1 MDIKSIKSDS
11 DYEAAVAEIE
21 RLMDAAPG
29 SLEEDRLDILATL
42 VAAYDQERFP
52 IEAPDPISAIEC
64 QMEQMDLTLD
74 DVAPLFG
81 GLKEA
86 REVLAGRRPLTPP
99 MIRALNDKLKI
110 PADVLIK
117 PMPATAAAE

>member
-1 MDIKSIKSDS
+1 MDIKPIKSDS

-21 RLMDAAPG
+21 RLMDAQPG
-29 SLEEDRLDILATL
+29 SPDEDRLDVLATL
-42 VAAYDQERFP
+42 VAAYDQEHFP

-81 GLKEA
+81 GLREA
-86 REVLAGRRPLTPP
+86 REVLAGRRPLTLP
-99 MIRALNDKLKI
+99 MIRALHDKLKI
-110 PADVLIK
+110 PADVLIQ
-117 PMPATAAAE
+117 PTPAAAAE

>member
-1 MDIKSIKSDS
+1 MDIKPIKSDS

-21 RLMDAAPG
+21 RLMDAKPG
-29 SLEEDRLDILATL
+29 SPEEDRLDVLATL
-42 VAAYDQERFP
+42 VAAYDQEHFP

-64 QMEQMDLTLD
+64 QMDQMGLALD

-86 REVLAGRRPLTPP
+86 REVLGGRRPLTLP
-99 MIRALNDKLKI
+99 MIRALHDKLKI
-110 PADVLIK
+110 PADVLIQ
-117 PMPATAAAE
+117 PMPAVAAE